1 MGIIKPIVLE
11 IVAENSLYEEE
22 SIMFD
27 FNGRVAIVTGSG
39 SPHGMGR
46 ETALCLAECG
56 CNVVVADLDYDGACR
71 NAKELEALGVQ
82 SLPVQLDATERTSV
96 DAMVQKVL
104 DTFGKID
111 ILVNIAGMTSPAKT
125 IDLTYEQFTKMLKVN
140 LMTVFNCTQAVLP
153 NMIQNQYGRIVNM
166 SSVSAKRGGGVFGGA
181 HYSASKAAI
190 MGFAKNLAREVV
202 TDHITVNNICP
213 GLIGTDFRK
222 TATGLSDEDERK
234 LWEDVPLKRPG
245 TPREVAAA
253 IVFLASDEA
262 AFITGE
268 EIDVNGGAHID

>member
-1 MGIIKPIVLE
+1 
-11 IVAENSLYEEE
+11 
-22 SIMFD
+22 MFN
-27 FNGRVAIVTGSG
+27 FTGRVAIVTGSG

-46 ETALCLAECG
+46 ETVMCLAECG
-56 CNVVVADLDYDGACR
+56 CNVVIADIDYDGACR
-71 NAKELEALGVQ
+71 NAKEAEAFGVKA
-82 SLPVQLDATERTSV
+82 LPVKVDATDRSSV
-96 DAMVQKVL
+96 DAMVQQVI

-125 IDLTYEQFTKMLKVN
+125 IDITYEQFDKMMKIN
-140 LMTVFNCTQAVLP
+140 LYTVFNCTQAVLP
-153 NMIQNQYGRIVNM
+153 YMIKQQYGRIINM
-166 SSVSAKRGGGVFGGA
+166 SSVSAKRGGGVFGGS

-213 GLIGTDFRK
+213 GLIATDFRR